1 VGGTDTLPRGNA
13 DYVGPT
19 DIIIIPHFDESVKSF
34 STTNPYAVYIPQAKA
49 WGFDGGVLKLWLTGL
64 TTLILLPLIFPSL
77 KQAWQRWVKKGSTNG
92 GHSSSLREIRDFAA
106 SSGFSGTPRSENRDS
121 AEGS

>member
-49 WGFDGGVLKLWLTGL
+49 WGFDGGVLKKKKP
-64 TTLILLPLIFPSL
+64 LPPDVTRKAPS
-77 KQAWQRWVKKGSTNG
+77 
-92 GHSSSLREIRDFAA
+92 
-106 SSGFSGTPRSENRDS
+106 NRFRFTV
-121 AEGS
+121 